1 MTLDTRHSPVSL
13 VRSCFVLLN
22 SSDRVYCLVPL
33 WAAESR
39 KAYRAVGACL
49 VQAVGHPQ
57 SPNPTAKS
65 GSADLG
71 LGWTASHHDM
81 EYISAYD
88 TLRITDCRS

>member
-57 SPNPTAKS
+57 STAKG

-71 LGWTASHHDM
+71 LG
-81 EYISAYD
+81 
-88 TLRITDCRS
+88 RTDGQTVIMT